1 MDYNLIYITTV
12 NLDEARR
19 IGRTLVEKHL
29 AACANIIPIVQ
40 SVYWWKGKIY
50 DEEEALMFVKTT
62 KERVE
67 EVIAEVKKLH
77 SYEVPA
83 IDVLDISGG
92 NPEYLSWISKEV
104 AK

>member
-19 IGRTLVEKHL
+19 IGRTLVEKRL

-40 SVYWWKGKIY
+40 SIYWWKEKIY

-83 IDVLDISGG
+83 IDVLDISAG
-92 NPEYLSWISKEV
+92 NPDYLNWISKEV
-104 AK
+104 IK

>member
-1 MDYNLIYITTV
+1 MDYNLVYVTTA
-12 NLDEARR
+12 NQEEARR
-19 IGRTLVEKHL
+19 IGRTLVEKRL
-29 AACANIIPIVQ
+29 AACVNIIPIVQ
-40 SVYWWKGKIY
+40 SIYWWKGKIY

-83 IDVLDISGG
+83 IDVLDISAG
-92 NPEYLSWISKEV
+92 NPDYLNWISKEV
-104 AK
+104 K

>member
-19 IGRTLVEKHL
+19 IGRTLVEKRL
-29 AACANIIPIVQ
+29 AACANIIPIIQ
-40 SVYWWKGKIY
+40 SIYWWKGKIKG
-50 DEEEALMFVKTT
+50 EEEAVMFVKTT

-83 IDVLDISGG
+83 IDVLDISAG
-92 NPEYLSWISKEV
+92 NPDYLNWISKEV
-104 AK
+104 K

>member
-1 MDYNLIYITTV
+1 MDYNLVYVTTA
-12 NLDEARR
+12 NQEEARR
-19 IGRTLVEKHL
+19 IGRLLVEKRL
-29 AACANIIPIVQ
+29 AACANIVPIVQ
-40 SVYWWKGKIY
+40 SIYWWQGRIY

-83 IDVLDISGG
+83 IDALDISAG
-92 NPEYLSWISKEV
+92 NPDYLKWISEEV
-104 AK
+104 K

>member
-1 MDYNLIYITTV
+1 MDYNLVYVTTA
-12 NLDEARR
+12 NQEEARR
-19 IGRTLVEKHL
+19 IGRTLVEKRL
-29 AACANIIPIVQ
+29 AACVNIIPIVQ
-40 SVYWWKGKIY
+40 SIYWWKGKIY

-83 IDVLDISGG
+83 IDVLDISAGDSD
-92 NPEYLSWISKEV
+92 YLNWISKEV
-104 AK
+104 K